1 MNDHN
6 HGSHEALEAA
16 LDRALRRSFK
26 APGLPPGFRE
36 QLRAAIVR
44 SGEVDHAALRHQ
56 LEREER
62 EALREMRAGYVRVR
76 RQAMFTMLLAAFVG
90 GAAAT
95 WALPLLAQV
104 IGPRPAA
111 LMAALGAVAGIV
123 VAVGYSLRS
132 QWQPLVDRVVRWVA

>member
-1 MNDHN
+1 MNDYN
-6 HGSHEALEAA
+6 KDSHEALDAA
-16 LDRALRRSFK
+16 LDRALRRTLK
-26 APGLPPGFRE
+26 APALPPGFRE

-44 SGEVDHAALRHQ
+44 SSEVDHAALRRQ

-62 EALREMRAGYVRVR
+62 EALREMREGYVRVR

-95 WALPLLAQV
+95 WALPLLAQLV
-104 IGPRPAA
+104 GPRPVA

-123 VAVGYSLRS
+123 VAVAYTLRS
-132 QWQPLVDRVVRWVA
+132 QWQPLVDRVLRWVA

>member
-1 MNDHN
+1 MNEPD
-6 HGSHEALEAA
+6 LDTA
-16 LDRALRRSFK
+16 LDAALRRSLK
-26 APGLPPGFRE
+26 APGLPSGFRE
-36 QLRAAIVR
+36 QLRAAIAR
-44 SGEVDHAALRHQ
+44 SASVDHAALRRE

-62 EALREMRAGYVRVR
+62 ETLRAMHEGYVRVR
-76 RQAMFTMLLAAFVG
+76 RQAMSTMLLAAFVG

-95 WALPLLAQV
+95 WALPLLAQL
-104 IGPRPAA
+104 IGPRPVA